1 MLFRS
6 RKFDEEAK
14 YRRPPRR
21 IGWLDIARSAAMTGT
36 YLTANKFGVTDTM
49 TNAVFSTMQY
59 LWDDDGRYE
68 ASFRNIIIRSA
79 IFGKKPIKRVIP
91 ERPKKEEKRRRRRTR

>member
-1 MLFRS
+1 
-6 RKFDEEAK
+6 
-14 YRRPPRR
+14 
-21 IGWLDIARSAAMTGT
+21 MTGT

-68 ASFRNIIIRSA
+68 KTLWNMIVHSA
-79 IFGKKPIKRVIP
+79 IFAKKPVKRIIP
-91 ERPKKEEKRRRRRTR
+91 ERPKKEEKRRRRSR